1 MSGGGGS
8 SSSKAGG
15 LNDGARNKWIGRS
28 TWFAGALPVRCAACG
43 RARLGVVIVGGTV
56 ASLMPFRALS
66 VGTYEVGEL
75 RRRGALGQ
83 PHSYSELPLEAD
95 SGLV

>member
-15 LNDGARNKWIGRS
+15 LNEGARSRWMGRS
-28 TWFAGALPVRCAACG
+28 SWLGGALPVKCAACG
-43 RARLGVVIVGGTV
+43 RARLGAVIVGGTV
-56 ASLMPFRALS
+56 VSLTPFNALR

-75 RRRGALGQ
+75 RRRSALGQ
-83 PHSYSELPLEAD
+83 PHSYSVLPLLAD